1 MKSSIRIILA
11 LTAIAIILAACAQT
25 ADDPTPSL
33 EPSSPPAQSPS
44 ETPESTET
52 PEPTETPDASPE
64 PIGIVTIQEGAVVD
78 GPGVPLAD
86 ALEGDLSQPLLVIGT
101 MVRDAD
107 GQLFFTDSVTDAA
120 APSFGDIRLRVDN
133 YPTDGPTWDMAD
145 AEITGLSEAN
155 DVRFFQDAKFY
166 ALIVLDQ

>member
-1 MKSSIRIILA
+1 MKTPIRSILA

-25 ADDPTPSL
+25 AVDPTPSV
-33 EPSSPPAQSPS
+33 EPSTPPSQAPAETPAQS
-44 ETPESTET
+44 EA
-52 PEPTETPDASPE
+52 PDASPE
-64 PIGIVTIQEGAVVD
+64 PIGVVTIQEGAVAD

-86 ALEGDLSQPLLVIGT
+86 AIEGDLSEPLLVVGT

-120 APSFGDIRLRVDN
+120 EPTFGDLRLRVDN
-133 YPTDGPTWDMAD
+133 YPTDGPTWDLAD
-145 AEITGLSEAN
+145 AEITGLQEAN
-155 DVRFFQDAKFY
+155 GIRFYEDSRFY